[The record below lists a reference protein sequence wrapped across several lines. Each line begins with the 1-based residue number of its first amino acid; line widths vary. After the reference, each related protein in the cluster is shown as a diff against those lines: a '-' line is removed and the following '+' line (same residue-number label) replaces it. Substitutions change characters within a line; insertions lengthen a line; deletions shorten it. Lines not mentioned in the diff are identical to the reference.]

1 MNLDLMNGGIEM
13 RIYKFIEG
21 QHYEGKPNY
30 MKLPTDAIL
39 HKESSDPN
47 WGEGWCIVVRKE
59 WYDENAHEVF
69 PKSHDY
75 HRVRRIEIGEFFF
88 IFIYGILSD
97 NWTSMDDDNFHNTLD
112 TYLSQFFVIENRR
125 FYKEWDEIHEMSSWN
140 GSFNAVYTEFAN
152 DDRTQVKV
160 RMSKEVLVPV
170 SVMKFMS
177 IRDGVFEMLKIEWSD
192 SNNRDKQWSIS
203 KKRILADELEQ
214 PNDWN
219 NKITYSTDPT
229 LWNEMKKHY
238 LEYIQ

>member
-1 MNLDLMNGGIEM
+1 MNGSVEM
-13 RIYKFIEG
+13 KIYKFIESPR
-21 QHYEGKPNY
+21 YESKPNY
-30 MKLPTDAIL
+30 MKLPDDAIL
-39 HKESSDPN
+39 HKESSDPD

-59 WYDENAHEVF
+59 WYDKNCHELF
-69 PKSHDY
+69 PKSYDY
-75 HRVRRIEIGEFFF
+75 HRVRRIEIGEFLF
-88 IFIYGILSD
+88 IFIYGILSV
-97 NWTSMDDDNFHNTLD
+97 NWTSMDDDDFHNTLD
-112 TYLSQFFVIENRR
+112 TYLSQFFVIENKR

-152 DDRTQVKV
+152 DDKTQVKV
-160 RMSKEVLVPV
+160 RMSEEVLVPV

-177 IRDGVFEMLKIEWSD
+177 IRDGVFEMLKIEWTD